1 MDCPSKAG
9 KLRSENGLHAVT
21 HVHTLAGQLFQCIR
35 DRSHFDATKICNQSA
50 VGLRCSC
57 SAGLRAYKLGSIE
70 DGARSAAGQKNR
82 CDRVGFRK
90 AAKLVHFVLQDVYMC
105 ADSTMVFRR
114 AEESIHCL
122 RKGTEMKMSVR
133 TTTALFMSAI
143 AIALTPSA
151 AVQPAF
157 AQERKSV
164 NLSPARGL
172 PFSDGIVAGNTLYVA
187 GQEGTDASDKLVA
200 GGIGPE
206 TTAALENIQKVL
218 KAAGFELKDVVSVTV
233 YLADIHEFPE
243 MNKIY
248 KGVMPDPKP
257 ARATIQAAA
266 LVNGARIEIS
276 AIAVKQ
282 K

>member
-1 MDCPSKAG
+1 MKS
-9 KLRSENGLHAVT
+9 
-21 HVHTLAGQLFQCIR
+21 
-35 DRSHFDATKICNQSA
+35 
-50 VGLRCSC
+50 
-57 SAGLRAYKLGSIE
+57 
-70 DGARSAAGQKNR
+70 
-82 CDRVGFRK
+82 
-90 AAKLVHFVLQDVYMC
+90 
-105 ADSTMVFRR
+105 
-114 AEESIHCL
+114 
-122 RKGTEMKMSVR
+122 EMKNQKRFKTIRLLLSV
-133 TTTALFMSAI
+133 I
-143 AIALTPSA
+143 AIAFAVGVVARPS
-151 AVQPAF
+151 F
-157 AQERKSV
+157 AQERKAV

-206 TTAALENIQKVL
+206 TTAALQNIQKVL
-218 KAAGFELKDVVSVTV
+218 QAAGFELKDVVSVTV
-233 YLADIHEFPE
+233 YLADIHEFPD

-266 LVNGARIEIS
+266 LVNNARIEIS

>member
-1 MDCPSKAG
+1 M
-9 KLRSENGLHAVT
+9 NIT
-21 HVHTLAGQLFQCIR
+21 IR
-35 DRSHFDATKICNQSA
+35 LT
-50 VGLRCSC
+50 
-57 SAGLRAYKLGSIE
+57 
-70 DGARSAAGQKNR
+70 
-82 CDRVGFRK
+82 
-90 AAKLVHFVLQDVYMC
+90 
-105 ADSTMVFRR
+105 T
-114 AEESIHCL
+114 
-122 RKGTEMKMSVR
+122 SV
-133 TTTALFMSAI
+133 LFMSAM
-143 AIALTPSA
+143 AVALIVGA
-151 AVQPAF
+151 AAQPGF
-157 AQERKSV
+157 AQERKAI
-164 NLSPARGL
+164 NLSSTRGL

-233 YLADIHEFPE
+233 YLADIHEFPD

-266 LVNGARIEIS
+266 LVNNARIEIS
-276 AIAVKQ
+276 AIAVKT